1 MDSIARDV
9 KKIRIILLAV
19 ALLGATTAY
28 AQQSWS
34 AGVGYSSTTFNG
46 TDCSQFLSKHPLKG
60 FYAGVSH
67 EFYFSALA
75 GLTFEPGLYFH
86 YQSGRND
93 AEMKPKY
100 IKMHYLSIPMDLKYS
115 FNIATGA
122 MGSLF
127 TGPVLNIGLIG
138 NLYDKGTFKEQGG
151 LAKDATDLR
160 GLTRANLQWRVGAA
174 VTVAEAVQLRFSYA
188 FGISRLIPEQE
199 IHNNALT
206 LGLGL
211 LF

>member
-1 MDSIARDV
+1 M
-9 KKIRIILLAV
+9 KKIRIILLVA
-19 ALLGATTAY
+19 ALLSGTASF
-28 AQQSWS
+28 AQQNWS
-34 AGVGYSSTTFNG
+34 AGAGYSMTSFNG
-46 TDCSQFLSKHPLKG
+46 VDCSTFLAKHPLRG
-60 FYAGVSH
+60 FYVGASH

-93 AEMKPKY
+93 ANAKPKY
-100 IKMHYLSIPMDLKYS
+100 IKMHYLSIPMDLKYT

-127 TGPVLNIGLIG
+127 TGPVFNIGLFG

-151 LAKDATDLR
+151 LVKDVSDLR

-199 IHNNALT
+199 LHNNALT
-206 LGLGL
+206 VGLGL

>member
-46 TDCSQFLSKHPLKG
+46 TDCSQFLAKHPLKG

-151 LAKDATDLR
+151 LAKDSTDLR

>member
-46 TDCSQFLSKHPLKG
+46 TDCSQFLAKHPLKG

-100 IKMHYLSIPMDLKYS
+100 IKMHYLSIPVDLKYS

-160 GLTRANLQWRVGAA
+160 GLTRANLQGRVGAA

>member
-1 MDSIARDV
+1 M
-9 KKIRIILLAV
+9 KKIKIILLVA
-19 ALLGATTAY
+19 ALLGGSAAF

-34 AGVGYSSTTFNG
+34 VGAGYSVTTFNG
-46 TDCSQFLSKHPLKG
+46 TDCSQFLAKHPVRG
-60 FYAGVSH
+60 FYAGASH

-93 AEMKPKY
+93 ANAKPKY

-115 FNIATGA
+115 FNFATGL
-122 MGSLF
+122 MGSVF
-127 TGPVLNIGLIG
+127 TGPVFNVGLIG
-138 NLYDKGTFKEQGG
+138 NLYDKGAFSEQGG
-151 LAKDATDLR
+151 LTKDVLDTR
-160 GLTRANLQWRVGAA
+160 GLTRVNLQWRVGAA
-174 VTVAEAVQLRFSYA
+174 LTLAEAVQLRFSYA

-206 LGLGL
+206 VGLGL

>member
-19 ALLGATTAY
+19 ALLGVTTAY

>member
-46 TDCSQFLSKHPLKG
+46 TDCSQFLAKHPLKG

-199 IHNNALT
+199 LHNNALT
-206 LGLGL
+206 VGLGL

>member
-46 TDCSQFLSKHPLKG
+46 TDCSQFLAKHPLKG

-138 NLYDKGTFKEQGG
+138 NLYDKGTSKEQGG

>member
-1 MDSIARDV
+1 M
-9 KKIRIILLAV
+9 KKIIIILLAA
-19 ALLGATTAY
+19 ALLGAAPAN
-28 AQQSWS
+28 AQQNWS
-34 AGVGYSSTTFNG
+34 AGVGYSATTFNG
-46 TDCSQFLSKHPLKG
+46 TDCSQFLAKHPLKG

-93 AEMKPKY
+93 TEMKPKY
-100 IKMHYLSIPMDLKYS
+100 IKMHYLSIPMDLKYT

-127 TGPVLNIGLIG
+127 TGPVFNIGLFG

-151 LAKDATDLR
+151 LVKDVSDLR

-199 IHNNALT
+199 LHNNALT
-206 LGLGL
+206 VGLGL
-211 LF
+211 SF

>member
-1 MDSIARDV
+1 M
-9 KKIRIILLAV
+9 KKIKIILLVA
-19 ALLGATTAY
+19 ALLSGSAAF

-34 AGVGYSSTTFNG
+34 VGAGYSVTTFNG
-46 TDCSQFLSKHPLKG
+46 TDCSQFLAKHPVRG
-60 FYAGVSH
+60 FYAGASH

-75 GLTFEPGLYFH
+75 GLTYEPGLYFH

-93 AEMKPKY
+93 ANAKPKY

-115 FNIATGA
+115 FNFATGL
-122 MGSLF
+122 MGSVF
-127 TGPVLNIGLIG
+127 TGPVFNVGLIG
-138 NLYDKGTFKEQGG
+138 NLYDRGAFSEQGG
-151 LAKDATDLR
+151 LTKDVLDTR
-160 GLTRANLQWRVGAA
+160 GLTRVNLQWRVGAA
-174 VTVAEAVQLRFSYA
+174 LTLAEAVQLRFSYA

-206 LGLGL
+206 VGLGL

>member
-1 MDSIARDV
+1 MDSIERNV
-9 KKIRIILLAV
+9 KKIIIILLAA
-19 ALLGATTAY
+19 ALLGATSAN
-28 AQQSWS
+28 AQQNWGV
-34 AGVGYSSTTFNG
+34 GVGYSMTTFNG
-46 TDCSQFLSKHPLKG
+46 PDCSQFLAKHPVRG
-60 FYAGVSH
+60 FYVGASH

-93 AEMKPKY
+93 TDMKPKY
-100 IKMHYLSIPMDLKYS
+100 IKMHYLSIPMDLKYT

-122 MGSLF
+122 MASVF
-127 TGPVLNIGLIG
+127 TGPVFNVGLIG
-138 NLYDKGTFKEQGG
+138 NLYDKGVFAAQGG
-151 LAKDATDLR
+151 LVKDVNDLR

-174 VTVAEAVQLRFSYA
+174 VTFAEAVQLRFSYA

-199 IHNNALT
+199 LHYNALT
-206 LGLGL
+206 VGLGL